1 MTHALTIQLPASIYD
16 PLVAA
21 AQRNGETPEALAVE
35 LLARMTHE
43 MEVDPL
49 EKHIGAHPSLV
60 ADWADQHDKH
70 LADMAM
76 ETHNDEK

>member
-1 MTHALTIQLPASIYD
+1 MTHPITIQLPADIYD

-21 AQRNGETPEALAVE
+21 AQRSGETPEALAVE
-35 LLARMTHE
+35 LLAVMTRDL
-43 MEVDPL
+43 EVDPL
-49 EKHIGAHPSLV
+49 ENHIGAHPSAA

-76 ETHNDEK
+76 ETHDGDK